1 MLKNVYILLFLF
13 FTFIA
18 CSGADEST
26 RNSSVN
32 STGTNNIMVNSSQDE
47 KARIESKYGV
57 QWDFCD
63 CVAKNDSI
71 DKVLKNEKLS
81 DSQIEELL
89 KRAEIIENKCKLLL
103 TDLKSNKADERN
115 RHQQK
120 VKKCL
125 EK

>member
-1 MLKNVYILLFLF
+1 MVNNICILLFLS

-32 STGTNNIMVNSSQDE
+32 STGTNNSMVNSSQDE
-47 KARIESKYGV
+47 KARIESKYGI

-63 CVAKNDSI
+63 CVTKNDSI

-81 DSQIEELL
+81 DSQIEVLL

-103 TDLKSNKADERN
+103 TDLKSNKAAERN

-120 VKKCL
+120 VKDCL